1 MRLIASYSRLLPI
14 GLFLTLILSACQ
26 QSPTEE
32 TAANEVKGDWQ
43 EMISG
48 RPNILWLVTED
59 MSPYLAAFGDSTIE
73 ANTPNLNRLAAEGII
88 YTNLYSPSG
97 VCAPSRA
104 AIATGMYPSG
114 IGANHMRTS
123 SYTEV
128 TGLPAYEAVPPPEV
142 HMMSEYLRKAGYYCS
157 NNSKKDYQFNDPV
170 TAWDES
176 SNYAHW
182 RNRAEGQPFFSI
194 FNFTVTHE
202 SGLFEPYGYR
212 RNEFRHYQAGDTSFV
227 AAAWNAK
234 TQEAETQPHVSKDL
248 DFPIPPYLPET
259 DSVRRDMWKMYNNI
273 AEMDQQLGAVLKQL
287 EADGLLDSTIIFFYG
302 DHGGPLPRQ
311 KRLIYD
317 SGLNSP
323 MIIRFPGKW
332 QAGSQDDQLLSFID
346 FAPTVMSLVGIEPPA
361 HLQGQA
367 FLGEFKAGQPRKY
380 IHAAADRFDGF
391 TDAIRA
397 VHGPR
402 FKYIRNYR
410 PEQGYYLPVVYRER
424 IPTMRELLRM
434 RDAGTLNEY
443 QAQWFRQNKPAE
455 ELFDCENDPHE
466 LHNLAEDPAYADQ
479 LAELR
484 AEMDR
489 WLAAIGDQPNLPE
502 AELVSQLWNGSDT
515 QPETADPEV
524 KIEGAQVSIS
534 CPTAGASIG
543 YQLIAPGEKASGSWA
558 VYTGPFTAP
567 ADSEVRVQAHRIGY
581 VPSETVSLA
590 VGSRQ

>member
-1 MRLIASYSRLLPI
+1 MRSTTLYSRL
-14 GLFLTLILSACQ
+14 FLSCLLITILTYSCQ
-26 QSPTEE
+26 QGPAEE
-32 TAANEVKGDWQ
+32 TPDAATADNWQ
-43 EMISG
+43 DLIDG

-59 MSPYLAAFGDSTIE
+59 MSAYLAPFGDSTIE
-73 ANTPNLNRLAAEGII
+73 TPNLSRLAAEGII
-88 YTNLYSPSG
+88 YPHLYSPSG

-104 AIATGMYPSG
+104 AISTGMYPSS

-142 HMMSEYLRKAGYYCS
+142 HMMSEYLRKAGYYCT
-157 NNSKKDYQFNDPV
+157 NNSKKDYQYKEPV

-182 RNRAEGQPFFSI
+182 RNRGAGQPFFSI

-212 RNEFRHYQAGDTSFV
+212 KNEFRHYQAGDTSFV
-227 AAAWNAK
+227 AGAWNAK
-234 TQEAETQPHVSKDL
+234 VEEAEHKPHVSKDL
-248 DFPIPPYLPET
+248 DFQIPPYLPET

-273 AEMDQQLGAVLKQL
+273 AEMDAQLGAILDQL
-287 EADGLLDSTIIFFYG
+287 EADGLLDSTIIFFYA

-332 QAGSQDDQLLSFID
+332 KAGSKDDQLISFID
-346 FAPTVMSLVGIEPPA
+346 FAPTVMSLVGIQPPA
-361 HLQGQA
+361 YLQGQA
-367 FLGEFKAGQPRKY
+367 FLGEYKAAEPREY

-397 VHGPR
+397 VRDDR

-410 PEQGYYLPVVYRER
+410 PEQGYYLPVVYREQ

-434 RDAGTLNEY
+434 RDAGTLNEF
-443 QAQWFRQNKPAE
+443 QAQWFRTTKPRE
-455 ELFDCENDPHE
+455 ELFDCETDPHE
-466 LHNLAEDPAYADQ
+466 LHNLAEDPEYADQ
-479 LAELR
+479 LARLR
-484 AEMDR
+484 TEMDR
-489 WLAAIGDQPNLPE
+489 WLQEIGDQPNLPE
-502 AELVSQLWNGSDT
+502 AELVAQLWDGSKT
-515 QPETADPEV
+515 QPETADPE
-524 KIEGAQVSIS
+524 ITIQGGQLTITT
-534 CPTAGASIG
+534 PTEGASIG
-543 YQLIAPGEKASGSWA
+543 YKVIPSGGKAPKVWSVYSDPVNVSTGS
-558 VYTGPFTAP
+558 
-567 ADSEVRVQAHRIGY
+567 EIRVQAHRIGY
-581 VPSETVSLA
+581 APSETITRKVD
-590 VGSRQ
+590 